1 MGIEG
6 CFDNVTAD
14 MDPGRGG
21 TDKIS
26 AKKRILT
33 NIGVFS

>member
-6 CFDNVTAD
+6 CFDNVMAD
-14 MDPGRGG
+14 MDLGRGG

-26 AKKRILT
+26 AKNGILT
-33 NIGVFS
+33 NLGVFS